1 MWRGKS
7 EGDDRS
13 AGGRDERGRAGSRP
27 GQRPSGRS
35 RQTDRRA
42 ASDDPRSEPT
52 GKKIR
57 RIESGPASTSGP
69 DRTRV
74 RRVGSSPSLA
84 ARASGPG
91 SGDPTDLGG
100 PPTEAPGRSFGR
112 PPSDTEQVSGFG
124 LGGGLPPLNQ
134 PSGEVPIVPGDPNA
148 PAEVDAG
155 VFDERPERSIARSV
169 PSTLASG
176 GAARAATSGVADT
189 APGATGRFAPSPS
202 GLAEDETSIDLAG
215 RDDGDLSPALR
226 AARVSGNVAT
236 APPSFPDRHPTGA
249 QSQTDPFPGWSKAAV
264 DPTVSGDQT
273 AAMAVPARER
283 LAGVSAA
290 RSREHLALDPTGG
303 DDPRSG
309 PRSASATRLQD
320 TELKLAGQRRKP
332 KPKEP
337 NRLVLGLAMAL
348 VVLAGVAVAWWLTRG
363 DGTADQTADGLTTD
377 TTAAT
382 GGVTAA
388 DEATA
393 GTEAMA
399 ESGPIVDEPTLLF
412 EEAQLGPLDRSSTY
426 GIDLAGVPEGA
437 LLQVVVDDIPQGQP
451 DTVLPDLILPAG
463 RHTIH
468 IAITNGAEVTNSTP
482 VEVYVLGDPPPA
494 GYLANLASVDIQ
506 NEGWAEAIRRFDEFR
521 AAGHGSL
528 QMLPLTEGYWNIY
541 VGELGN
547 DATAVDAYC
556 ESFQLS
562 VPDQCFPKL
571 FDPADYTPPAPTGAG
586 AAAGTT
592 DTTTGQADSM
602 TDQSGEATSTTTSG
616 G

>member
-7 EGDDRS
+7 EGDERS
-13 AGGRDERGRAGSRP
+13 AGGRDERGRAGSGP
-27 GQRPSGRS
+27 GQRPPGRS

-42 ASDDPRSEPT
+42 APDDDPRSEPT

-57 RIESGPASTSGP
+57 RIESGPPSTSAA

-74 RRVGSSPSLA
+74 RRAGSSPSLA
-84 ARASGPG
+84 ARVAGPG

-100 PPTEAPGRSFGR
+100 PPTEAPGRSFWR
-112 PPSDTEQVSGFG
+112 PPSNTEQVSGFG
-124 LGGGLPPLNQ
+124 LGAGLPPLNQ
-134 PSGEVPIVPGDPNA
+134 PSGEVPVVPADPNA
-148 PAEVDAG
+148 STQAEAGGGAG
-155 VFDERPERSIARSV
+155 VFDDRPERSIARSV

-176 GAARAATSGVADT
+176 GAARAAMSAVGDT
-189 APGATGRFAPSPS
+189 GPGARGRFAAAPS
-202 GLAEDETSIDLAG
+202 GAAEDETSIDLAG
-215 RDDGDLSPALR
+215 PDESDLSPALR
-226 AARVSGNVAT
+226 AARVSGHVAT

-249 QSQTDPFPGWSKAAV
+249 QSQTDPFPGWSEAAV
-264 DPTVSGDQT
+264 DATVSGDQT
-273 AAMAVPARER
+273 AAMAVSARER
-283 LAGVSAA
+283 LAGASAA
-290 RSREHLALDPTGG
+290 AA
-303 DDPRSG
+303 
-309 PRSASATRLQD
+309 ASATRLQD

-348 VVLAGVAVAWWLTRG
+348 VVLAGAAVAWWLTRA
-363 DGTADQTADGLTTD
+363 DGTNDQAADGLTTD

-382 GGVTAA
+382 DDLTAA
-388 DEATA
+388 DEAAT
-393 GTEAMA
+393 GTDAMA
-399 ESGPIVDEPTLLF
+399 EGEPVVDEPTLLF
-412 EEAQLGPLDRSSTY
+412 EEAQLGPLDRDSTY
-426 GIDLAGVPEGA
+426 GIDLAGEPEGA

-521 AAGHGSL
+521 AAGHESL
-528 QMLPLTEGYWNIY
+528 QMLPLTAGYWNIY
-541 VGELGN
+541 VGELGS
-547 DATAVDAYC
+547 DATAVDTYC

-586 AAAGTT
+586 TAAGTT
-592 DTTTGQADSM
+592 DTTTGEADSM